1 MIHCGL
7 LEEDDLTSWFL
18 ACPLRVDSAPFYSFH
33 LNTKTLFHSV
43 SYFLG
48 QDHVHMYNA
57 MLPPFPA
64 YLSKHL
70 IAFQSHYILGQP
82 FLFISNVPCTY

>member
-7 LEEDDLTSWFL
+7 LKEAYLTLLFL
-18 ACPLRVDSAPFYSFH
+18 ACQLRADSAPFYSFR
-33 LNTKTLFHSV
+33 LNTNTLFHLV

-57 MLPPFPA
+57 MPPLFPA

-70 IAFQSHYILGQP
+70 IAFQSHWVNP
-82 FLFISNVPCTY
+82 SFFISNVPCTY